1 MLPFGRAGLG
11 AGTYCTEVLFVEDGD
26 DDDGGGIDE
35 EEEEEPLAVPEEEEL
50 SLAGC
55 TGLLDAVALR

>member
-1 MLPFGRAGLG
+1 MNTTRLLPLGRAGLG
-11 AGTYCTEVLFVEDGD
+11 AGTYCTEDPFVENGD
-26 DDDGGGIDE
+26 DDDGGGVDE
-35 EEEEEPLAVPEEEEL
+35 EEEEL